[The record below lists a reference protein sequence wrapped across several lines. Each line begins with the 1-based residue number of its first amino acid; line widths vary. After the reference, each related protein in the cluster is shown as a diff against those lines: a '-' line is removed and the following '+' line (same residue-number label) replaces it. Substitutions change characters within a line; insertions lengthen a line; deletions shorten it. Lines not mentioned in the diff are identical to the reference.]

1 MALTKEEQIREIDER
16 AKKDKKKWLLI
27 MVAIMAVIVII
38 AAVVAVIS
46 LAAAPAALI
55 AAIIGLAITAKL
67 CMEQVGK
74 INQRHKNDLN
84 KLDNK
89 GHY

>member
-1 MALTKEEQIREIDER
+1 MALTKEEQIRDNDER
-16 AKKDKKKWLLI
+16 AMIDKKKWLLI
-27 MVAIMAVIVII
+27 MAGIMSFIVAV
-38 AAVVAVIS
+38 AAVVAIIS

-74 INQRHKNDLN
+74 INERHKNDLN